1 MFPSSNAVLVRV
13 HEICLNSFSEPVN
26 ELFNASVL
34 RRRQL
39 RETEEVEEEMQA
51 EEQRLREPVL
61 RSADE
66 ASEKELQVSPK

>member
-1 MFPSSNAVLVRV
+1 M
-13 HEICLNSFSEPVN
+13 NSFSEPVN

-66 ASEKELQVSPK
+66 TSEKELTVSPK